1 MAKVRLI
8 KRYTNRKMYD
18 TERSCYVTL
27 TEVAELVRAG
37 EDVQVIDNKTKADLT
52 EVTLTQAL
60 LDSERRRRGSVSLDG
75 IRELIAQGGD
85 LLSKRVSEPVGR
97 FRQDAER
104 TIRGWQSEAERNVDR
119 VLHRRDGAGAATAGT
134 AEGDARST
142 DAQPPAAPTTEA
154 EPGPD
159 AAPARADT
167 RALLD
172 ALMEQTQRFYEEM
185 QHRFED
191 RVRQVASDAAPHG
204 RGKGGEAPD
213 AVGSGSPTAGAPPA
227 DPSDVEA
234 LRADVDALATTLGD
248 IRAEQQAL
256 RATLD
261 ALIARVD
268 ADNAADR

>member
-142 DAQPPAAPTTEA
+142 DA

-204 RGKGGEAPD
+204 RGKGGEAPG